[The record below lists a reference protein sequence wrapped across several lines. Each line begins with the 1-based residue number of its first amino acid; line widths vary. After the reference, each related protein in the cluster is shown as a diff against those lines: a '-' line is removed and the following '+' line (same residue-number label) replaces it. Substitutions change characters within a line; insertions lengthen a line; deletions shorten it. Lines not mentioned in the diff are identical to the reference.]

1 MISGNNMGFQN
12 KIIIKDSDEIIGINK
27 KSSNESHD
35 CYKVF
40 VIVFFPLRFSEAIP
54 RILVYDESYLDK
66 RKRISELTEFHCES
80 DTNQGSYE

>member
-27 KSSNESHD
+27 KRSNESHD

-40 VIVFFPLRFSEAIP
+40 VTVFFALRFSEAIP
-54 RILVYDESYLDK
+54 RILVYDESYLNKGK
-66 RKRISELTEFHCES
+66 RRSELTEFYCES
-80 DTNQGSYE
+80 NTNPGSYD